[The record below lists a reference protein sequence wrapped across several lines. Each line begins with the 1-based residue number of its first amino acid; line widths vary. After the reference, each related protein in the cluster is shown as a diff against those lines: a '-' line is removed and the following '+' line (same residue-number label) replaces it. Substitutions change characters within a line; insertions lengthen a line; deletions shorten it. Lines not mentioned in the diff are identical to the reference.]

1 MLRQLR
7 RKPQDAPKRPPRGPQ
22 EAPRRP
28 QEASRAPQ
36 ETPKTPSGSILE
48 PSWCHLG
55 AILGHLGRS
64 STILLRASNMS
75 PLGGSAEALW
85 PKTFKTKLKITCFS
99 TLSLR
104 QRAHIRM
111 AFHWAGNMSPL
122 GRAGAPA
129 LRAESAA
136 PCRRQGGTGVLDHL
150 RLLQTPLLRRLRLP
164 QPSRNPSG
172 RTRDAILYPLN

>member
-1 MLRQLR
+1 M
-7 RKPQDAPKRPPRGPQ
+7 PPRGSQEPPRSPQ
-22 EAPRRP
+22 EAPSRP
-28 QEASRAPQ
+28 QEAPRAPQ

-48 PSWCHLG
+48 PSWRHLG

-64 STILLRASNMS
+64 SAILLRASNMS

-99 TLSLR
+99 TFSLR

-129 LRAESAA
+129 LRAESGAA
-136 PCRRQGGTGVLDHL
+136 FSAAAVSDYRRQCFL
-150 RLLQTPLLRRLRLP
+150 RP
-164 QPSRNPSG
+164 
-172 RTRDAILYPLN
+172 